1 MLQYLSVIKGIH
13 PGLIL
18 DHELKLRKISKTDL
32 AQKVSEHAQTIG
44 AVTKGK
50 RRMNTA
56 LALKIEHLLGIEEGF
71 FMILQVY
78 YDIQQ
83 HKKKQ
88 YSLKPDL
95 TKLRRA
101 LFWDTSAESI
111 DWMNQKKAVIMRVF
125 ERGNLYEQAEIT
137 RLYGQDAVNEAIAAY
152 GKRPSL

>member
-83 HKKKQ
+83 HKKQQ

-111 DWMNQKKAVIMRVF
+111 D
-125 ERGNLYEQAEIT
+125 
-137 RLYGQDAVNEAIAAY
+137 
-152 GKRPSL
+152 